1 MPFTIAWKCFSH
13 KKGILGSKLRP
24 FRFVSK
30 SLFDNPFSTN
40 PFITHEPLPFPCPR
54 TLPLSS
60 CYFFIQPKPFYSKIL
75 PQIRKFQLVSVCIA
89 FIILN
94 KNPIQSSIHNRTIK
108 TKIYWLLKY
117 LKKTGWV
124 NINIVRCLL
133 MILCRSIMWC
143 VCLSYFKHH
152 NNQFGD
158 HENVKLK
165 GNWLNECPEDLT

>member
-1 MPFTIAWKCFSH
+1 MINLHPTSSICSEILILWFGSIDVGFKLGGLKRNWPKSLQWKQKPLITQARNRLSVPFTIAWKCFSH

-40 PFITHEPLPFPCPR
+40 PYITHEPLPFPCPR

-108 TKIYWLLKY
+108 TKIY
-117 LKKTGWV
+117 
-124 NINIVRCLL
+124 
-133 MILCRSIMWC
+133 
-143 VCLSYFKHH
+143 
-152 NNQFGD
+152 
-158 HENVKLK
+158 
-165 GNWLNECPEDLT
+165 